1 MNVLKKSNK
10 DFWIILNRL
19 HLFSHHKILR
29 PSPWLSAR
37 LAHDITHK
45 NVKPDLWRCCW
56 KPAVCPP
63 TSPLAQSSY
72 RQNVKSSDWSMF
84 QWYLK
89 SFKQI
94 LMILVYWDYLCK
106 DNRDMKFSYHPV
118 FNHNG
123 CTLTSISTA
132 FAAKGCPTI
141 RWSCQYVNRV
151 HSQFYGKFRKSVS
164 WGDTRSLVKADM
176 SYSLWH
182 FHCFLFSFS
191 FLEHFRVLL

>member
-1 MNVLKKSNK
+1 MNILK

-19 HLFSHHKILR
+19 HLFSHHQILR

-132 FAAKGCPTI
+132 FAAICHIPCDIFIVFYFPSVFWNILGFCYRHQQK
-141 RWSCQYVNRV
+141 SQRV
-151 HSQFYGKFRKSVS
+151 KVPIWLQWKWIWKQRLNFGGRRYEN
-164 WGDTRSLVKADM
+164 L
-176 SYSLWH
+176 YSSKH
-182 FHCFLFSFS
+182 
-191 FLEHFRVLL
+191 

>member
-1 MNVLKKSNK
+1 MNILK

-63 TSPLAQSSY
+63 ASPLAQSSY

-94 LMILVYWDYLCK
+94 LMILVYCNYLCK
-106 DNRDMKFSYHPV
+106 DDRDTKFSYIPCLITTDAHSPASQQ
-118 FNHNG
+118 H
-123 CTLTSISTA
+123 LQ
-132 FAAKGCPTI
+132 
-141 RWSCQYVNRV
+141 QYVIFLV
-151 HSQFYGKFRKSVS
+151 TFSLFFIFLQFFGTF
-164 WGDTRSLVKADM
+164 
-176 SYSLWH
+176 
-182 FHCFLFSFS
+182 
-191 FLEHFRVLL
+191 